1 MKKGFI
7 IIFKKNDL
15 AFSESLSFKP
25 AFNKKF
31 KICLVNN
38 GHDHKVLKFLDK
50 LKELSKCDISILNL
64 RKEKKT
70 MLAVK
75 AGVRFLTYT
84 EDINIF
90 VYAIPKNIFDKNLM
104 KKILKI
110 SDEDLENKID
120 ERVLLRK
127 VYSLE
132 ELLRK
137 I

>member
-1 MKKGFI
+1 MKKGII
-7 IIFKKNDL
+7 IIFGKSDIEISAN
-15 AFSESLSFKP
+15 LSFKSS
-25 AFNKKF
+25 FNKKF

-38 GHDHKVLKFLDK
+38 GNDHKVLKFLDK

-64 RKEKKT
+64 RKEKKS

-75 AGVRFLTYT
+75 AGVRFLTNT
-84 EDINIF
+84 EDVNIF
-90 VYAIPKNIFDKNLM
+90 VYAKPKNILDKNLM

-127 VYSLE
+127 VYSLD
-132 ELLRK
+132 ELVNC
-137 I
+137 

>member
-1 MKKGFI
+1 MKKGII
-7 IIFKKNDL
+7 IIFGKSDIEISAN
-15 AFSESLSFKP
+15 LSFKSS
-25 AFNKKF
+25 FNKKF

-38 GHDHKVLKFLDK
+38 GNDHKVLKFLDK

-64 RKEKKT
+64 RKEKKS

-75 AGVRFLTYT
+75 AGVRFLTNT
-84 EDINIF
+84 EDVNIF
-90 VYAIPKNIFDKNLM
+90 VYTKPKNILDKNLM

-127 VYSLE
+127 VYSLD
-132 ELLRK
+132 ELVNC
-137 I
+137 